1 MEQIHI
7 RKELA
12 DVMLC
17 VETLLSLIR
26 KGAPLRL
33 VEAQLILQLA
43 DTLRDGVSLNQR
55 ALCCRVSAK
64 LR

>member
-43 DTLRDGVSLNQR
+43 DTLRETE
-55 ALCCRVSAK
+55 SA
-64 LR
+64 